1 MSLNSTN
8 SSPGRCPECGGEL
21 PTEAPRG
28 LCPQCLLLAV
38 AAPTEPGTDPS
49 KPCPRS
55 RTPAPLLPAVA
66 AAFPQLEILE
76 LIGQGG
82 MGAVY
87 KARQPR
93 LNRFVALKILPESLG
108 QDAAFAERF
117 AREGQLLARLNHP
130 NIVQVHDFGQA
141 GEFYY
146 LLMEY
151 VDGVNLRQA
160 MKAGR
165 FSSAQALAI
174 VPRICEALQFAH
186 DEGVLHRDVK
196 PENILIDARGRV
208 KLVDFGIAKL
218 VGEGEVTSG
227 PSNGPTQES
236 SPALTRSGAALGTP
250 NYMAPEQI
258 SQPATVDHRADIYSL
273 GVVFYELLTGELPK
287 GGFARPSEHTPVG
300 AEVDAIVLRALENER
315 GRRQQSAAE
324 LKTQVERISTDGPAV
339 ASLNAPPVIESDELE
354 NPQSMSWWLAVAGTV
369 LLVMLVWGWRT
380 HRAQSAGVTS
390 PVRNPAEGFATIAP
404 PLPPVPPVSP
414 VLRPFTL
421 ELDRG
426 WVQSNANAI
435 IIMSQSGVEPGEEVR
450 AMTRLPDGRVAS
462 AGSTVS
468 ILNRGGRST
477 TSLSFSWSFPA
488 SFGQALQ
495 DATWETI
502 RTRHLRRPL
511 RLVAGEPLEIF
522 SATNEVGGVVS
533 GWLEYRDMKADA
545 TGNASA
551 GMVPARTLVRL
562 KPAPATMGWQ
572 RMGYMADVPSGHFLR
587 AICRGN
593 AADDGEAHT
602 RFYPATPGAEGDC
615 TWFVR
620 GNFKPEHLGAGAEQ
634 LKQMQAGGPIEVAV
648 GTPRR
653 LFVLTNDVG
662 ETFEGW
668 LELVGPTRS
677 SQPGQVQAAKMAGAG
692 RPQSWGGI
700 SVVLTGATNEIRGEQ
715 NEILTI
721 SVRTETQLLPGE
733 QLVALRL
740 NPDGRTEPASVSFSV
755 HRRRSTFSTTTF
767 LTWFVPDS
775 FSPALME
782 QAASQI
788 RREFSDRPLRIG
800 EGEIRSLFT
809 ITNSAGGVLA
819 GLMQFQREV
828 PLIASS
834 PKESAG
840 DPLLE
845 VKAVVRVRPQSRHGL
860 FFYTATVPPGYRLEA
875 TVGGTEPVE
884 GDGYTAMSLSHHVP
898 DYHCSWRAPGAFTS
912 QELQPADQQVQ
923 ELALRGPL
931 SVWPGKPQRVFAVT
945 NRAGEVFEGRF
956 ELLGPDSASAAGG
969 AVSPL
974 LPAVDPA
981 AALPAMTNL
990 RRLAREI
997 ARGDSAAFGEWQ
1009 RVAEELYR
1017 GIDYKKDEARMMT
1030 NLALMSAV
1038 VEVLGAE
1045 IAAGSPEALDAIQRA
1060 LSIPRL
1066 KSFAPKALGLA
1077 AAAGHEESLEML
1089 LDHRRWGI
1097 LLSSTV
1103 SALEKPAARNNDR
1116 AVEFLAGVLA
1126 EPRNRPLWLMASQAL
1141 GPAANAGNARAVAAL
1156 KTYQDSQAPTAGG
1169 APPPP
1174 LQ

>member
-1 MSLNSTN
+1 MSQNSTN
-8 SSPGRCPECGGEL
+8 SNPVRCPECGGEL
-21 PTEAPRG
+21 PAEAPRG

-38 AAPTEPGTDPS
+38 AAPTEPGIDPT
-49 KPCPRS
+49 KAGPR
-55 RTPAPLLPAVA
+55 RRAPAPAPALPAVA

-108 QDAAFAERF
+108 LNAAFAERF

-130 NIVQVHDFGQA
+130 NIVHVHDFGQA
-141 GEFYY
+141 GGFYY

-174 VPRICEALQFAH
+174 VPKICEALQFAH

-218 VGEGEVTSG
+218 VGESEA
-227 PSNGPTQES
+227 PSEPNGGSDRESIPT
-236 SPALTRSGAALGTP
+236 LTHSGAALGTP

-258 SQPATVDHRADIYSL
+258 AQPASVDHRADIYSL

-287 GGFARPSEHTPVG
+287 GGFVRPSERTPVG

-324 LKTQVERISTDGPAV
+324 LKTQVESITTVGPAETG
-339 ASLNAPPVIESDELE
+339 LTAPPVIASEELAGASSISRWQR
-354 NPQSMSWWLAVAGTV
+354 PLLAVGGAVLAVIV
-369 LLVMLVWGWRT
+369 LLVWVRAHRT
-380 HRAQSAGVTS
+380 SSTNFTA
-390 PVRNPAEGFATIAP
+390 PVRDPVEGAAMAAP
-404 PLPPVPPVSP
+404 PASP
-414 VLRPFTL
+414 QFIL

-426 WVQSNANAI
+426 WVHSNANAI
-435 IIMSQSGVEPGEEVR
+435 IVMSQSGVEPGQEVR

-488 SFGQALQ
+488 SFSQAQQ

-502 RTRHLRRPL
+502 RARHIRRPL
-511 RLVAGEPLEIF
+511 RLTMGEPFEIF
-522 SATNEVGGVVS
+522 STTNDAGGVVT
-533 GWLEYRDMKADA
+533 GWLDYGVSPDDA
-545 TGNASA
+545 EGNASNNST
-551 GMVPARTLVRL
+551 PARTFVRL
-562 KPAPATMGWQ
+562 KPAAAMSGWQ
-572 RMGYMADVPSGHFLR
+572 QMGYAAKVPPGHFLR

-602 RFYPATPGAEGDC
+602 RFYPATPGGEGDC

-634 LKQMQAGGPIEVAV
+634 LKLLQAGGPIEVAV

-653 LFVLTNDVG
+653 LFALTNDIG

-668 LELVGPTRS
+668 LELVGPTRHL
-677 SQPGQVQAAKMAGAG
+677 GAG
-692 RPQSWGGI
+692 QFDRSKPARITSGFRATGI

-715 NEILTI
+715 NEIRTI

-733 QLVALRL
+733 QLIALRR

-755 HRRRSTFSTTTF
+755 RRRRDVFSTTTF

-775 FSPALME
+775 FSTALME
-782 QAASQI
+782 QAVGTI
-788 RREFSDRPLRIG
+788 RREFSDRPLRVG
-800 EGEIRSLFT
+800 GGEIRPLFS
-809 ITNSAGGVLA
+809 ITNSAGGILA

-828 PLIASS
+828 PIVSS
-834 PKESAG
+834 TADGGAG
-840 DPLLE
+840 DPRPE
-845 VKAVVRVRPQSRHGL
+845 VKAIVRLRPQSRHGL
-860 FFYTATVPPGYRLEA
+860 LFYAATVPPGYRLEA
-875 TVGGTEPVE
+875 TVGGSEPVE
-884 GDGYTAMSLSHHVP
+884 GDSHTSMALSGQAP
-898 DYHCSWRAPGAFTS
+898 DYHCSWRAPAAFKPD
-912 QELQPADQQVQ
+912 ELQLADQQVQ

-931 SVWPGKPQRVFAVT
+931 GVSLGKPQRVFAVT

-956 ELLGPDSASAAGG
+956 ELFGPASTAGG
-969 AVSPL
+969 ATSPL
-974 LPAVDPA
+974 PPVMNPASS
-981 AALPAMTNL
+981 LPAMTDL
-990 RRLAREI
+990 RRLALDI
-997 ARGDSAAFGEWQ
+997 ARGDSAAFGKWQ
-1009 RVAEELYR
+1009 RMAEDLYR
-1017 GIDYKKDEARMMT
+1017 GIDYKKDEARMTT
-1030 NLALMSAV
+1030 NLVIMSAV

-1045 IAAGSPEALDAIQRA
+1045 VAAGSPDALDAVRRS
-1060 LSIPRL
+1060 LSIPHL

-1097 LLSSTV
+1097 LLSSAV
-1103 SALEKPAARNNDR
+1103 SALSGAAARNDER
-1116 AVEFLAGVLA
+1116 AVEFLVDVLSD
-1126 EPRNRPLWLMASQAL
+1126 PKNRPLWHLASQGL
-1141 GPAANAGNARAVAAL
+1141 GPAANAGNVRAAAAL
-1156 KTYQDSQAPTAGG
+1156 KLYQAGQAADGG
-1169 APPPP
+1169 VPPSRPIR
-1174 LQ
+1174 